1 MEKLKLPKF
10 EMEQLSVEEMNAI
23 RAGSGT
29 STCAGATT
37 TADTGEDDTSGHDTF
52 KD

>member
-10 EMEQLSVEEMNAI
+10 EMEQLSLEEMDAI

-29 STCAGATT
+29 STCGSFSTT
-37 TADTGEDDTSGHDTF
+37 SDTGEFDDANGDSD
-52 KD
+52 DD